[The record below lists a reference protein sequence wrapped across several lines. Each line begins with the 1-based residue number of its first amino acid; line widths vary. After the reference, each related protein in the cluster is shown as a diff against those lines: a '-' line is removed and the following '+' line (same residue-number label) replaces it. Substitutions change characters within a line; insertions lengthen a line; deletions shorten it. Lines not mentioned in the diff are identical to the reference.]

1 MALGSRGHREERPK
15 VVVEPVSGY
24 VSHEGHRLYF
34 ESYGE
39 GDRVL
44 VYLSGLLLDS
54 HLNTGIA
61 RALAERGNR
70 VVLLD
75 LLGHGRSDKPAH
87 ASAHRIDLYVP
98 QVIALLDRLGV
109 ERAVLGGVSLG
120 ADVSLFTA
128 VQRPDRLRG
137 LIIEMPVLEWA
148 TPFAALTFVPIL
160 LLLRYGRGLAG
171 GLSSLARRVP
181 SLPIDPVNSF
191 VSALSLRPEQAAA
204 VLHGI
209 LVGPVAP
216 TAEERRAIGL
226 PTLVLGHR
234 ADLIHPLSDATD
246 LAAQIPGARLVRA
259 RSPLELRLLPERLTA
274 EMAAFLDEIWAPA

>member
-1 MALGSRGHREERPK
+1 
-15 VVVEPVSGY
+15 VSGSFSY
-24 VSHEGHRLYF
+24 DGYRLHF

-39 GDRVL
+39 GERVL

-75 LLGHGRSDKPAH
+75 LLGHGLSDKPAT
-87 ASAHRIDLYVP
+87 ASAHRMDLYVP
-98 QVIALLDRLGV
+98 QVIALLDHLGV
-109 ERAVLGGVSLG
+109 EKAVIGGVSLG

-128 VQRPDRLRG
+128 VRHPERLRG
-137 LIIEMPVLEWA
+137 LMIEMPVLEWA
-148 TPFAALTFVPIL
+148 TPFAALTFVPVL
-160 LLLRYGRGLAG
+160 LLLRYGRGVAG

-181 SLPIDPVNSF
+181 RLPVDPLNSF

-216 TAEERRAIGL
+216 TAEERRAIGI
-226 PTLVLGHR
+226 PTLVLGHQ
-234 ADLIHPLSDATD
+234 ADLLHPLSDATD
-246 LAAQIPGARLVRA
+246 LAEQIPGARLVRA

-274 EMAAFLDEIWAPA
+274 EMAAFLEEVWAPAPPPV